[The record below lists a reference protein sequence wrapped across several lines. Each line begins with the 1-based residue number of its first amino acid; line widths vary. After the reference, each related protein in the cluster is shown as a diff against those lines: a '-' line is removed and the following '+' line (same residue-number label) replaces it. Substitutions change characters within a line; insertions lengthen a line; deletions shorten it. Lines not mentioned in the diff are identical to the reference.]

1 MMAETKVL
9 TGKVRLSYAHLFKAV
24 ASEGGGDPKFSTC
37 LLISKKDQVTIGKI
51 KTAIEAAKQQLKMPL
66 RDGDGDKPDRPE
78 FKGMYFLNAN
88 SKTAPLVVDLDKQDI
103 IDQTEVYSGCFA
115 RASITFYPFNTAGN
129 RGIGCGLNGIQKVA
143 DGEPLGG
150 GRQTADE
157 MFGDDEDPLG

>member
-1 MMAETKVL
+1 MAETKVL

-51 KTAIEAAKQQLKMPL
+51 KTAIEAAKQQGIDKWGGKVPNGLKMPL

-129 RGIGCGLNGIQKVA
+129 RGIG
-143 DGEPLGG
+143 
-150 GRQTADE
+150 
-157 MFGDDEDPLG
+157 